1 MPIKYKSSLC
11 RLNLGS
17 SRSLSHVLNKGSS
30 SPTFLP
36 SPCTHLTRMLNAPG
50 GLLLDLLP
58 LNSERQHRGKDGITL
73 MRLPS
78 HFQHSSHHTPD
89 YVDNSKHCRKKGIYL
104 CDSAK
109 EHLAHLL
116 TQGHLVQMNNNNNE
130 DYYLKFPSKPR
141 NVRLEK
147 EIFNLEGEAWQNKE
161 ELKYWFNTSQQATLM
176 TDTTTVSLR
185 DSLELTP

>member
-1 MPIKYKSSLC
+1 MVPWPLCLTLLSCSSLDSTLDSFSSSCSIPVFISQILWFWCVPIKYKSSLY

-58 LNSERQHRGKDGITL
+58 LDSERQHRGKNGITL

-78 HFQHSSHHTPD
+78 CFQHSSNHTPD
-89 YVDNSKHCRKKGIYL
+89 YVDNSKHCRKIGIYL

-109 EHLAHLL
+109 VHLAHLL
-116 TQGHLVQMNNNNNE
+116 TARPFDANE
-130 DYYLKFPSKPR
+130 
-141 NVRLEK
+141 
-147 EIFNLEGEAWQNKE
+147 
-161 ELKYWFNTSQQATLM
+161 
-176 TDTTTVSLR
+176 
-185 DSLELTP
+185 